1 MLVFEKSSMC
11 LSGFISKRFA
21 VSAWT
26 FQRVFTCSNKLVRL
40 QFRICMATEGRESLR
55 PSYSSP
61 KFREEKNI
69 LGVITILEF
78 QYWGLRTNF
87 CVPLPLHENGII
99 ARFQEKHDKHIC
111 WMTAC
116 LLCFFQSTDDA
127 THLLQNTRCSI
138 VKYLSH
144 SSVAISSPGQ
154 KQFLLS

>member
-1 MLVFEKSSMC
+1 MNFSV
-11 LSGFISKRFA
+11 GFHLFKQIGTA
-21 VSAWT
+21 E
-26 FQRVFTCSNKLVRL
+26 
-40 QFRICMATEGRESLR
+40 FRICMAKEGRESLR

-116 LLCFFQSTDDA
+116 LLCFFQSRDDA

-154 KQFLLS
+154 KQILLFQLPQQLSPRNGLTD